1 MLQQTQVARVI
12 PAYARFLERF
22 PTLRTLA
29 RAPLADVLREWSGLG
44 YNRRA
49 RDLHRI
55 ARLSRGGL
63 PRTVAALDALP
74 GIGSY
79 TASAVAGFAY
89 RERGA
94 FADTNIRR
102 VLGRSIIGRTATLP
116 EALALDA
123 GLQPP
128 RVHAEWHHAIM
139 DIGALFCRSRKPRC
153 ERCPLQALCRYD
165 GTQDRSSRPQTPF
178 ASSDRRIRGAI
189 VRALRSTTRGIGM
202 VTLQRMVGDPRV
214 PRLVDVLAREGLV
227 EVSDKGVRL
236 PAR

>member
-12 PAYARFLERF
+12 PAYARFLGRF
-22 PTLRTLA
+22 PTLGSLA
-29 RAPLADVLREWSGLG
+29 RAPLADVLLEWSGLG

-55 ARLSRGGL
+55 ARLSPGGL

-89 RERGA
+89 RKRTA

-102 VLGRSIIGRTATLP
+102 VLGRSTVGRTATLS
-116 EALALDA
+116 EALTLDA
-123 GLQPP
+123 RLQPP
-128 RVHAEWHHAIM
+128 RAHAEWHHALM
-139 DIGALFCRSRKPRC
+139 DIGALFCRSLKPRC
-153 ERCPLQALCRYD
+153 GRCPLRALCAYD
-165 GTQDRSSRPQTPF
+165 GTEDRSSRRQTPF

-189 VRALRSTTRGIGM
+189 VRALRGTTRGFGM
-202 VTLQRMVGDPRV
+202 VTLQRMIGDERV
-214 PRLVDVLAREGLV
+214 VRLVHVLAREGLV

-236 PAR
+236 PAH